1 MTMKNKTHLIPLS
14 VLLFV
19 SSTSTALADIAAGWN
34 TPAKPGG
41 VVEEVDSAFVNMTN
55 WILGFISIL
64 AVLFVIWGG
73 VMYLTS
79 AGDENRA
86 ESGKK
91 TITYALLGLVIA
103 GLAFAIVN
111 IIVGTILT

>member
-1 MTMKNKTHLIPLS
+1 MKNKTHLILLS

-19 SSTSTALADIAAGWN
+19 SYASTALANIASGWA

-41 VVEEVDSAFVNMTN
+41 VADDVDSAFINMTN

-79 AGDENRA
+79 AGDENKA

-91 TITYALLGLVIA
+91 TITYALLGIVIA
-103 GLAFAIVN
+103 GLAYAMIK
-111 IIVGTILT
+111 IIVGTILI